1 MDDILDWIGGQLLIA
16 ERRPL
21 RRHRALTIPTGRRV
35 VLVAAAVV
43 LMVLLAAVADAA
55 GLINVSALWQ
65 QQPNVASPEGVATSI
80 PSDLAEA
87 YAVLRQPRDSA
98 DALTGGPAGGY
109 AAITVPGG
117 GGGHYGASPS
127 LSRYLGT
134 IDGTAF
140 WLVPGNLGSCLQTSN
155 DGTSCTSN
163 ARMETTG
170 TLGLL
175 AGMAGH
181 PSTVLGAIPDTASI
195 AATTTDGSPATVQ
208 RASNAFMVSGTNLE
222 TVTIHPQNGR
232 NYTIDIPETP
242 APGGIGP
249 ASGASGR

>member
-65 QQPNVASPEGVATSI
+65 QQPNVPSPEGVATSI

-155 DGTSCTSN
+155 DVTSCNCS
-163 ARMETTG
+163 ARLATTG

-195 AATTTDGSPATVQ
+195 AATTTAGSPATVQ